1 MMANNAGVV
10 PRHCRLCGGMD
21 LKLVAD
27 LGMLPVSRP
36 HRPRKGDERRYPL
49 AVHLCASCGLLQ
61 VLNPIAPEL
70 LYLDSENYTTSFQA
84 HPHVDELIRTL
95 LAHTDATSVIE
106 IGCNDGAFLESLR
119 SAGFG
124 PLTGIEPNHQ
134 AAELAEQRGFS
145 VYQAMLTEERAHA
158 IAAANGQI
166 DLVVARHVVEHV
178 VDLDAFFRA
187 VRILLRP
194 DGYFLLELPH
204 VEPGL
209 VAGNPCLLW
218 EEHVNYFL
226 EPVILRM
233 LAKYGY
239 VPEVTRLY
247 TFGGGIIAFLARH
260 ATAPVEVG
268 SSPTFRER
276 EWAEY
281 GARVAAFREGL
292 REVARIARAAGWQIA
307 VYGAA
312 NRSNIV
318 VNHAGIGNAIDWI
331 IDDRVDLAGQVF
343 PGVPGLIR
351 PLIEVPPP
359 NRGLLCLLGVGAEA
373 ERKVSARVRQRFPDA
388 AVAFASLVYPREG
401 LHGFRRA
408 AEEVRELRSA

>member
-1 MMANNAGVV
+1 MMAIDDGVM
-10 PRHCRLCGGMD
+10 PRRCRLCSGAE
-21 LKLVAD
+21 LPLLVD

-36 HRPRKGDERRYPL
+36 HRPRGGAEPRYPL
-49 AVHLCASCGLLQ
+49 AVHRCVSCGLLQ
-61 VLNPIAPEL
+61 VLKPIAPEL
-70 LYLDSENYTTSFQA
+70 LYPDSENYTTSFQA
-84 HPHVDELIRTL
+84 HPHVEELIRTL
-95 LAHTDATSVIE
+95 LAHTDAASAIE
-106 IGCNDGAFLESLR
+106 VGCNDGAFLDSLR

-134 AAELAEQRGFS
+134 AADLAKQKGFS
-145 VYQAMLTEERAHA
+145 VHSAMLTEELAHE
-158 IAAANGQI
+158 IAAANGQV
-166 DLVVARHVVEHV
+166 DLVAARHVVEHV

-187 VRILLRP
+187 VSILLRP

-218 EEHVNYFL
+218 EEHVNYFV

-239 VPEVTRLY
+239 VAEVKRLY
-247 TFGGGIIAFLARH
+247 TFGGGIIAFLARLGP
-260 ATAPVEVG
+260 AAAEIG
-268 SSPTFRER
+268 SSPTLAER
-276 EWAEY
+276 EFGEY
-281 GARVAAFREGL
+281 GARVAAFRDGL
-292 REVARIARAAGWQIA
+292 RQVVGIAGAAGWEIG

-318 VNHAGIGNAIDWI
+318 INHAGIGDQIDCV

-351 PLIEVPPP
+351 PLLEISPPD
-359 NRGLLCLLGVGAEA
+359 RGLLCLLGVGAEA
-373 ERKVSARVRQRFPDA
+373 ERKVSARVRTRFSDRP
-388 AVAFASLVYPREG
+388 VVFSSLVYPRDG
-401 LHGFRRA
+401 LHGFRCAA
-408 AEEVRELRSA
+408 AEIRASLSR

>member
-1 MMANNAGVV
+1 MANDGGVM
-10 PRHCRLCGGMD
+10 PRCRLCSGTE
-21 LKLVAD
+21 LQLVTD

-36 HRPRKGDERRYPL
+36 HRPRAGAEPRYPL
-49 AVHLCASCGLLQ
+49 AAHLCASCGLLQ
-61 VLNPIAPEL
+61 VVNPVAPEV
-70 LYLDSENYTTSFQA
+70 LYRDSENYTTSFQA

-95 LAHTDATSVIE
+95 LAHTEATSVIE

-134 AAELAEQRGFS
+134 AAELAKQKGFAIHE
-145 VYQAMLTEERAHA
+145 AMLTEELAGE

-166 DLVVARHVVEHV
+166 DLVAARHVVEHV

-187 VRILLRP
+187 VQILLRP

-209 VAGNPCLLW
+209 AAGNPCLLW
-218 EEHVNYFL
+218 EEHVNYFV

-239 VPEVTRLY
+239 VPEVKRLY
-247 TFGGGIIAFLARH
+247 TFGGGVIAFLARRGP
-260 ATAPVEVG
+260 APAEVG
-268 SSPTFRER
+268 SAPTMPQREFG
-276 EWAEY
+276 EY
-281 GARVAAFREGL
+281 RARVAAFRDGL
-292 REVARIARAAGWQIA
+292 REVVGIARVAGWKVG

-312 NRSNIV
+312 NRSNTVI
-318 VNHAGIGNAIDWI
+318 NHAGIGDEIDWV

-351 PLIEVPPP
+351 PLVEIPPP
-359 NRGLLCLLGVGAEA
+359 ERGLLCLLGVGAEA
-373 ERKVSARVRQRFPDA
+373 ERKVSVRVRKHFPDVP
-388 AVAFASLVYPREG
+388 VAFSSLVYPRDG
-401 LHGFRRA
+401 LHGFRCAVAEIRA
-408 AEEVRELRSA
+408 SLVH